1 MHYGHGT
8 LLAWATR
15 KRLMVTSIGVGENGE
30 YENMGAHCAAGT
42 SPLRFFGFGD
52 IFYQAQIL
60 S

>member
-1 MHYGHGT
+1 MDTAHCWLGPHG
-8 LLAWATR
+8 